1 MSEVIQ
7 HQGVIESVA
16 GNKVRVRILQ
26 ASACSACSAR
36 NGCMAADNK
45 EKIIEVSAD
54 AVEKQLPLEKGVR
67 VLVAISQSM
76 GWKAVLWA
84 YILPFVLLMAVLSVL
99 DMTGVKEAVAGVSAI
114 CAVGVYYIVLGFFKK
129 RLQKQFSFVIK
140 ADNQF

>member
-1 MSEVIQ
+1 
-7 HQGVIESVA
+7 
-16 GNKVRVRILQ
+16 
-26 ASACSACSAR
+26 
-36 NGCMAADNK
+36 MAADNK